1 MEPRQADGD
10 LGTGDMGFRKEALPL
25 PLNDN
30 NVIPCEM
37 HLSRTVTAHKADTPP
52 ARGYALDFATLN
64 QVGKSSDEIKSTP
77 VPNKSG
83 IITSPILTGGLTHA

>member
-1 MEPRQADGD
+1 MEPRPADGD

-25 PLNDN
+25 PLNDD

-37 HLSRTVTAHKADTPP
+37 PFSSAVTARKADTPP

-64 QVGKSSDEIKSTP
+64 QAGKSSDETKSTP
-77 VPNKSG
+77 VPNKLEM
-83 IITSPILTGGLTHA
+83 ITSPILTGGLTLV